1 VDRFLAACRNGDL
14 QGLLDILAPDVVLV
28 ADGGGL
34 LPAARRPIEGAEL
47 VARLILGGTRLADFE
62 AKAVW
67 LNGSLACRI
76 DVGGEVGAAV
86 SLDVEDGRITRIYT
100 IANPQKLSWLDRAAA
115 LTPT

>member
-1 VDRFLAACRNGDL
+1 MDRFLAACRKGDL

-34 LPAARRPIEGAEL
+34 VPAARRPIEGAEL
-47 VARLILGGTRLADFE
+47 VARLILGATRLADFE

-67 LNGSLACRI
+67 LNGSLAGRI

-86 SLDVEDGRITRIYT
+86 SLAVEHGRITRIYV
-100 IANPQKLSWLDRAAA
+100 IANPQKLVWLDRAAA
-115 LTPT
+115 LTRT